1 MSETIWIM
9 VKHGK
14 HLTDV
19 NKWAF
24 IKRSQRKSYQK
35 HIATFVAYNYV
46 VFRGYCVYI
55 MKVDNDYT

>member
-1 MSETIWIM
+1 M

-24 IKRSQRKSYQK
+24 IKRFRRKRYQK

>member
-1 MSETIWIM
+1 MGETILIM
-9 VKHGK
+9 VKHET
-14 HLTDV
+14 LNRC
-19 NKWAF
+19 NKWEG
-24 IKRSQRKSYQK
+24 IKKSRRKRYQK